1 MSVLWSRRGFGRREI
16 PMSKLASARH
26 VAIREGDTV
35 EIDFNERVVS
45 AEYDSPYIYLI
56 ILKEE
61 DHWGNR

>member
-1 MSVLWSRRGFGRREI
+1 
-16 PMSKLASARH
+16 MSKLASARH